1 MSKTKFVSVDDTQ
14 KEKKETIFTHELDGC
29 GGYIK
34 TNGEVTAFEKVVY
47 LGNCSVDGDMF
58 CAYHSSGTISIY
70 KGTKGDE
77 FNQ

>member
-14 KEKKETIFTHELDGC
+14 KEKKETIFTHFLDGEE
-29 GGYIK
+29 GW
-34 TNGEVTAFEKVVY
+34 VTANSTPHTFNKVLY
-47 LGNCSVDGDMF
+47 LGKDQHHGDMF
-58 CAYHSSGTISIY
+58 CGYDDFYLLIY